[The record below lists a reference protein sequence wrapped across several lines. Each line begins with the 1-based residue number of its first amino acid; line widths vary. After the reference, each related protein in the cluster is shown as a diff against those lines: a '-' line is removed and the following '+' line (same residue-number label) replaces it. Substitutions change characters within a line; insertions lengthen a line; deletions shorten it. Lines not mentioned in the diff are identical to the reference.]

1 MKSFFLAVLT
11 VLTLLAHS
19 QGFAANASLAPGMKP
34 LPTGQTAPN
43 FVFSLPISKGEA
55 AELGL
60 RPDAKA
66 AHLSDVQAQAVV
78 IVVFSMYCTYCQ
90 GEAPELAAL
99 NTLIKEKGLSGT
111 LKLIGLGAGN
121 SSYEV
126 NVFRKKYSLDFP
138 LLSDPDYVAHKAL
151 GEVGTPYYYILKR
164 AGKDFVIVDQRL
176 GRMTSAAELLNTIVS
191 KTGLRQGN

>member
-1 MKSFFLAVLT
+1 MKSFFVAVLT

-19 QGFAANASLAPGMKP
+19 QGFAGGASLAPGMKP

-43 FVFSLPISKGEA
+43 FTFNAPVSAPDA
-55 AELGL
+55 AALGIT
-60 RPDAKA
+60 PDAKA
-66 AHLSDVQAQAVV
+66 LHLNDVQAQAVV

-99 NTLIKEKGLSGT
+99 HTLIKEKGLSDK

-121 SSYEV
+121 SNYEV
-126 NVFRKKYSLDFP
+126 NVFRKKYSIDFP
-138 LLSDPDYVAHKAL
+138 LLSDPDYVVHKAL

-176 GRMTSAAELLNTIVS
+176 GRMTSPAEFLNTIAS
-191 KTGLRQGN
+191 KTGLRPGN

>member
-1 MKSFFLAVLT
+1 MKSFFVAVLT

-19 QGFAANASLAPGMKP
+19 QGFAGGASLAPGMKP

-43 FVFSLPISKGEA
+43 FAFSAPVSAPDA
-55 AELGL
+55 AALGL
-60 RPDAKA
+60 KPDAKA
-66 AHLSDVQAQAVV
+66 LHLNDVQVQAVV

-99 NTLIKEKGLSGT
+99 NRLIKEKGLSDK

-121 SSYEV
+121 SAYEV
-126 NVFRKKYSLDFP
+126 DVFRKKYSLDFP
-138 LLSDPDYVAHKAL
+138 LLSDPDYIAHKVL

-164 AGKDFVIVDQRL
+164 AEKGFVIVDQRL
-176 GRMTSAAELLNTIVS
+176 GRMTSVAEFLDTIVS
-191 KTGLRQGN
+191 RTGLRQGN